1 MRIALLYPRWSTAQ
15 DKTITVFS
23 KKQGHYPPLG
33 LAVLASI
40 AEQQGHTVHIIDG
53 EIEDLSTDE
62 LVNLTTKLK
71 PDMIGITA
79 STPFFHVVV
88 EVAEKLKQKRIAPIL
103 LGGPHISIM
112 REKAFL
118 ECFDYGFVG
127 ESEISFAEFLHA
139 YLYRMYPK
147 LGISGVKG
155 IIMRSRGK
163 IIYTGDAKTIENLD
177 QIPAP
182 AYHLL
187 KMGEYKMGTLQGTK
201 PFFPVQTTR
210 GCPFKCIFCNVE
222 LNTKKVRRYSPE
234 YVVWNIKMI
243 QKHYGINHFHL
254 IDDTL
259 TLNRKHIIEICEL
272 IIEQKLKLTFE
283 GGTRTN
289 LLDEELMCLLSKA
302 GCIRLGFGLESVD
315 ENIRAT
321 IKKEIPLQSY
331 IDANRLCNKYNI
343 ETQNACMIGLP
354 GETRDTIKK
363 TMSFLR
369 DNHDIRQANVAI
381 AVPYP
386 GTELYQMAI
395 KKEHGLELLVDD
407 FRKFQRY
414 NHATMQVGDLSPE
427 DLIEL
432 QNDAFGSVYFPF
444 WRWYSMLKKTG
455 VRGFILTWKRILK
468 SLLKGRTE
476 LLFVNPAYW
485 RKI

>member
-1 MRIALLYPRWSTAQ
+1 M
-15 DKTITVFS
+15 
-23 KKQGHYPPLG
+23 
-33 LAVLASI
+33 
-40 AEQQGHTVHIIDG
+40 
-53 EIEDLSTDE
+53 
-62 LVNLTTKLK
+62 
-71 PDMIGITA
+71 
-79 STPFFHVVV
+79 
-88 EVAEKLKQKRIAPIL
+88 
-103 LGGPHISIM
+103 
-112 REKAFL
+112 
-118 ECFDYGFVG
+118 
-127 ESEISFAEFLHA
+127 
-139 YLYRMYPK
+139 
-147 LGISGVKG
+147 
-155 IIMRSRGK
+155 
-163 IIYTGDAKTIENLD
+163 
-177 QIPAP
+177 
-182 AYHLL
+182 
-187 KMGEYKMGTLQGTK
+187 
-201 PFFPVQTTR
+201 QTTR